1 MIELSGLKITDE
13 LLRAIVGIFVIVDP
27 IGSVGIFLSVT
38 NGFSQIKKEKAA
50 RFAGITV
57 AAVLVIAAL
66 MGQAILDL
74 FGIRLAAFSVAGGI
88 LFLILA
94 VEMIR
99 GEGVSQFHKLNE
111 RSEQLP
117 AAAIVPLG
125 VPLMAGP
132 GAISTVILASPG
144 SANWFETTIL
154 ISSIAILGLV
164 TWLCFSY
171 AQHIRQTDWRY
182 RNSTNQSNHG
192 FDTCGFSCRVHG
204 ERCTDTIQPLDLR
217 HADSNRSRKIFCVRS
232 RIKCFGF
239 PDIET
244 INAPILQQLYCQVKI
259 MRI

>member
-1 MIELSGLKITDE
+1 MVELIGLKITDE

-38 NGFSQIKKEKAA
+38 NGFTQIKKEKAA

-99 GEGVSQFHKLNE
+99 GEGASQFHNLSK

-132 GAISTVILASPG
+132 GAISTVILSSPG

-154 ISSIAILGLV
+154 ISSIAVLGIV

-171 AQHIRQTDWRY
+171 AQYIGKLIGDI
-182 RNSTNQSNHG
+182 G
-192 FDTCGFSCRVHG
+192 
-204 ERCTDTIQPLDLR
+204 IQL
-217 HADSNRSRKIFCVRS
+217 IS
-232 RIKCFGF
+232 RIMGL
-239 PDIET
+239 
-244 INAPILQQLYCQVKI
+244 ILAALAVEYMVKGI
-259 MRI
+259 QILFNL

>member
-1 MIELSGLKITDE
+1 MVELIGLKITDE

-38 NGFSQIKKEKAA
+38 NGFTQIKKEKAA

-99 GEGVSQFHKLNE
+99 GEGASQFHKLSK

-132 GAISTVILASPG
+132 GAISTVILSSPG

-154 ISSIAILGLV
+154 ISSIAVLGIV

-171 AQHIRQTDWRY
+171 AQYIGKLIGDI
-182 RNSTNQSNHG
+182 G
-192 FDTCGFSCRVHG
+192 
-204 ERCTDTIQPLDLR
+204 IQL
-217 HADSNRSRKIFCVRS
+217 IS
-232 RIKCFGF
+232 RIMGL
-239 PDIET
+239 
-244 INAPILQQLYCQVKI
+244 ILAALAVEYMVKGI
-259 MRI
+259 QILFNL

>member
-1 MIELSGLKITDE
+1 MVELIGLKITDE

-27 IGSVGIFLSVT
+27 IGSVGIFLAVT
-38 NGFSQIKKEKAA
+38 NGFSKIKKEKAA

-74 FGIRLAAFSVAGGI
+74 FGSRLAAFSVAGGI

-144 SANWFETTIL
+144 SANWFETAIL
-154 ISSIAILGLV
+154 ISSIAVLGLV

-171 AQHIRQTDWRY
+171 AQHIGKLIGDI
-182 RNSTNQSNHG
+182 G
-192 FDTCGFSCRVHG
+192 
-204 ERCTDTIQPLDLR
+204 IQL
-217 HADSNRSRKIFCVRS
+217 IS
-232 RIKCFGF
+232 RIMGL
-239 PDIET
+239 
-244 INAPILQQLYCQVKI
+244 ILAALAVEYMVKGVQI
-259 MRI
+259 LFNLQF

>member
-1 MIELSGLKITDE
+1 MVELTSLKITDE

-27 IGSVGIFLSVT
+27 IGSVGIFLAVT
-38 NGFSQIKKEKAA
+38 NGFSKIKKEKAA

-57 AAVLVIAAL
+57 AAVLVVAAL

-144 SANWFETTIL
+144 SANWFETAIL
-154 ISSIAILGLV
+154 ISSIAVLGLV

-171 AQHIRQTDWRY
+171 AQYIGKLIGDI
-182 RNSTNQSNHG
+182 G
-192 FDTCGFSCRVHG
+192 
-204 ERCTDTIQPLDLR
+204 IQL
-217 HADSNRSRKIFCVRS
+217 IS
-232 RIKCFGF
+232 RIMGL
-239 PDIET
+239 
-244 INAPILQQLYCQVKI
+244 ILAALAVEYMVKGVQI
-259 MRI
+259 LFNL

>member
-1 MIELSGLKITDE
+1 MVELIGLKITDE

-38 NGFSQIKKEKAA
+38 NGFTQIKKEKAA

-99 GEGVSQFHKLNE
+99 GEGASQFHKLSK

-132 GAISTVILASPG
+132 GAISTVILSSPG

-154 ISSIAILGLV
+154 ISSIAVLGMV

-171 AQHIRQTDWRY
+171 AQYIGKLIGDI
-182 RNSTNQSNHG
+182 G
-192 FDTCGFSCRVHG
+192 
-204 ERCTDTIQPLDLR
+204 IQL
-217 HADSNRSRKIFCVRS
+217 IS
-232 RIKCFGF
+232 RIMGL
-239 PDIET
+239 
-244 INAPILQQLYCQVKI
+244 ILAALAVEYMVKGI
-259 MRI
+259 QILFNL

>member
-1 MIELSGLKITDE
+1 MVELTSLKITDE

-27 IGSVGIFLSVT
+27 IGSVGIFLAVT
-38 NGFSQIKKEKAA
+38 NGFSKIKKEKAA

-144 SANWFETTIL
+144 SANWFETAIL
-154 ISSIAILGLV
+154 ISSIAVLGLV

-171 AQHIRQTDWRY
+171 AQHIGKLIGDI
-182 RNSTNQSNHG
+182 G
-192 FDTCGFSCRVHG
+192 
-204 ERCTDTIQPLDLR
+204 IQL
-217 HADSNRSRKIFCVRS
+217 IS
-232 RIKCFGF
+232 RIMGL
-239 PDIET
+239 
-244 INAPILQQLYCQVKI
+244 ILAALAVEYVVKGVQI
-259 MRI
+259 LFKLQF

>member
-1 MIELSGLKITDE
+1 MVELTDLNITDE

-38 NGFSQIKKEKAA
+38 NGFTQTKKEKAA

-99 GEGVSQFHKLNE
+99 GEGASQFHNLSK

-154 ISSIAILGLV
+154 ISSIAVLGIV

-171 AQHIRQTDWRY
+171 AQYIGKLIGDI
-182 RNSTNQSNHG
+182 G
-192 FDTCGFSCRVHG
+192 
-204 ERCTDTIQPLDLR
+204 IQL
-217 HADSNRSRKIFCVRS
+217 IS
-232 RIKCFGF
+232 RIMGL
-239 PDIET
+239 
-244 INAPILQQLYCQVKI
+244 ILAALAVEYMVKGVQI
-259 MRI
+259 LFNL

>member
-1 MIELSGLKITDE
+1 MVELTSLKITDE

-27 IGSVGIFLSVT
+27 IGSVGIFLAVT
-38 NGFSQIKKEKAA
+38 NGFSKIKKEKAA

-57 AAVLVIAAL
+57 AAVLVVAAL

-99 GEGVSQFHKLNE
+99 GVGVSQFHKLNE

-144 SANWFETTIL
+144 SANWFETAIL
-154 ISSIAILGLV
+154 ISSIAVLGLV

-171 AQHIRQTDWRY
+171 AQHIGKLIGDI
-182 RNSTNQSNHG
+182 G
-192 FDTCGFSCRVHG
+192 
-204 ERCTDTIQPLDLR
+204 IQL
-217 HADSNRSRKIFCVRS
+217 IS
-232 RIKCFGF
+232 RIMGLMLAALAVEYMVKG
-239 PDIET
+239 IQ
-244 INAPILQQLYCQVKI
+244 ILFNL
-259 MRI
+259 

>member
-1 MIELSGLKITDE
+1 MIQL
-13 LLRAIVGIFVIVDP
+13 AFFV
-27 IGSVGIFLSVT
+27 
-38 NGFSQIKKEKAA
+38 
-50 RFAGITV
+50 FAGITV

-99 GEGVSQFHKLNE
+99 GEGASQFHKLSK

-154 ISSIAILGLV
+154 ISSIAVLGLV

-171 AQHIRQTDWRY
+171 AQHIGKLIGDI
-182 RNSTNQSNHG
+182 G
-192 FDTCGFSCRVHG
+192 
-204 ERCTDTIQPLDLR
+204 IQL
-217 HADSNRSRKIFCVRS
+217 IS
-232 RIKCFGF
+232 RIMGLILAALA
-239 PDIET
+239 IEYMVKG
-244 INAPILQQLYCQVKI
+244 IQILFNL
-259 MRI
+259 

>member
-1 MIELSGLKITDE
+1 MVELIGLKITDE
-13 LLRAIVGIFVIVDP
+13 LLRAIVGMFVIVDP

-38 NGFSQIKKEKAA
+38 NGFTQIKKEKAA

-99 GEGVSQFHKLNE
+99 GEGASQFHNLSK

-154 ISSIAILGLV
+154 ISSIAVLGMV

-171 AQHIRQTDWRY
+171 AQYIGKLIGDI
-182 RNSTNQSNHG
+182 G
-192 FDTCGFSCRVHG
+192 
-204 ERCTDTIQPLDLR
+204 IQL
-217 HADSNRSRKIFCVRS
+217 IS
-232 RIKCFGF
+232 RIMGL
-239 PDIET
+239 
-244 INAPILQQLYCQVKI
+244 ILAALAVEYMVKGI
-259 MRI
+259 QILFNL

>member
-1 MIELSGLKITDE
+1 MVELIGLKITDE
-13 LLRAIVGIFVIVDP
+13 LLRAIVGMFVIVDP

-38 NGFSQIKKEKAA
+38 NGFTQIKKEKAA

-99 GEGVSQFHKLNE
+99 GEGASQFHNLSK

-154 ISSIAILGLV
+154 ISSIAVLGMV

-171 AQHIRQTDWRY
+171 AQYIGKLIGDI
-182 RNSTNQSNHG
+182 G
-192 FDTCGFSCRVHG
+192 
-204 ERCTDTIQPLDLR
+204 IQL
-217 HADSNRSRKIFCVRS
+217 IS
-232 RIKCFGF
+232 RIMGL
-239 PDIET
+239 
-244 INAPILQQLYCQVKI
+244 ILAALAVEYMVKGLQI
-259 MRI
+259 LFNL

>member
-1 MIELSGLKITDE
+1 MVELTSLKITDE

-27 IGSVGIFLSVT
+27 IGSVGIFLAVT

-144 SANWFETTIL
+144 SANWFETAIL
-154 ISSIAILGLV
+154 ISSIAVLGLV
-164 TWLCFSY
+164 SWLCFSY
-171 AQHIRQTDWRY
+171 AQHIGKLIGDI
-182 RNSTNQSNHG
+182 G
-192 FDTCGFSCRVHG
+192 
-204 ERCTDTIQPLDLR
+204 IQL
-217 HADSNRSRKIFCVRS
+217 IS
-232 RIKCFGF
+232 RIMGL
-239 PDIET
+239 
-244 INAPILQQLYCQVKI
+244 ILAALAVEYMVKGI
-259 MRI
+259 QILFNL

>member
-1 MIELSGLKITDE
+1 MVELTDLNITDE

-38 NGFSQIKKEKAA
+38 NGFTQTKKEKAA

-99 GEGVSQFHKLNE
+99 GEGSSQFHNLSK

-154 ISSIAILGLV
+154 ISSIAVLGMV

-171 AQHIRQTDWRY
+171 AQYIGQLIGDI
-182 RNSTNQSNHG
+182 G
-192 FDTCGFSCRVHG
+192 
-204 ERCTDTIQPLDLR
+204 IQL
-217 HADSNRSRKIFCVRS
+217 IS
-232 RIKCFGF
+232 RIMGL
-239 PDIET
+239 
-244 INAPILQQLYCQVKI
+244 ILAALAVEYMVKGI
-259 MRI
+259 QILFNL

>member
-1 MIELSGLKITDE
+1 MVELTDLNITDE

-38 NGFSQIKKEKAA
+38 NGFTQTKKEKAA

-99 GEGVSQFHKLNE
+99 GEGASQFHKLSK

-154 ISSIAILGLV
+154 ISSIAVLGMV

-171 AQHIRQTDWRY
+171 AQYIGKLIGDI
-182 RNSTNQSNHG
+182 G
-192 FDTCGFSCRVHG
+192 
-204 ERCTDTIQPLDLR
+204 IQL
-217 HADSNRSRKIFCVRS
+217 IS
-232 RIKCFGF
+232 RIMGL
-239 PDIET
+239 
-244 INAPILQQLYCQVKI
+244 ILAALAVEYMVKGI
-259 MRI
+259 QILFNL

>member
-1 MIELSGLKITDE
+1 MVELISLKITDE

-27 IGSVGIFLSVT
+27 VGSVGIFLAVT
-38 NGFSQIKKEKAA
+38 NGFSKIKKEKAA

-144 SANWFETTIL
+144 SANWFETAIL
-154 ISSIAILGLV
+154 ISSIAVLGLV

-171 AQHIRQTDWRY
+171 AQHIGKLIGDI
-182 RNSTNQSNHG
+182 G
-192 FDTCGFSCRVHG
+192 
-204 ERCTDTIQPLDLR
+204 IQL
-217 HADSNRSRKIFCVRS
+217 IS
-232 RIKCFGF
+232 RIMGLMLAALAVEYMVKG
-239 PDIET
+239 IQ
-244 INAPILQQLYCQVKI
+244 ILFNL
-259 MRI
+259 

>member
-1 MIELSGLKITDE
+1 MVELISLKITDE

-27 IGSVGIFLSVT
+27 IGSVGIFLAVT
-38 NGFSQIKKEKAA
+38 NGFSKIKKEKAA

-57 AAVLVIAAL
+57 AAVLVVAAL

-144 SANWFETTIL
+144 SANWFETAIL
-154 ISSIAILGLV
+154 ISSIAVLGLV

-171 AQHIRQTDWRY
+171 AQHIGKLIGDI
-182 RNSTNQSNHG
+182 G
-192 FDTCGFSCRVHG
+192 
-204 ERCTDTIQPLDLR
+204 IQL
-217 HADSNRSRKIFCVRS
+217 IS
-232 RIKCFGF
+232 RIMGL
-239 PDIET
+239 
-244 INAPILQQLYCQVKI
+244 ILAALAVEYMVKGVQI
-259 MRI
+259 LFNLQF

>member
-1 MIELSGLKITDE
+1 MVELIDLNITDE

-38 NGFSQIKKEKAA
+38 NGFTQTKKEKAA

-99 GEGVSQFHKLNE
+99 GEGASQFHNLSK

-132 GAISTVILASPG
+132 GAISTVILSSPG

-154 ISSIAILGLV
+154 ISSIAVLGMV

-171 AQHIRQTDWRY
+171 AQYIGQLIGDI
-182 RNSTNQSNHG
+182 G
-192 FDTCGFSCRVHG
+192 
-204 ERCTDTIQPLDLR
+204 IQL
-217 HADSNRSRKIFCVRS
+217 IS
-232 RIKCFGF
+232 RIMGL
-239 PDIET
+239 
-244 INAPILQQLYCQVKI
+244 ILAALAVEYMVKGI
-259 MRI
+259 QILFNL

>member
-1 MIELSGLKITDE
+1 MIELIGLKITDE

-38 NGFSQIKKEKAA
+38 KGFSQIKKEKAA

-99 GEGVSQFHKLNE
+99 GEGASQFHNLSK

-154 ISSIAILGLV
+154 ISSIAVLGMV

-171 AQHIRQTDWRY
+171 AQYIGQLIGDI
-182 RNSTNQSNHG
+182 G
-192 FDTCGFSCRVHG
+192 
-204 ERCTDTIQPLDLR
+204 IQL
-217 HADSNRSRKIFCVRS
+217 IS
-232 RIKCFGF
+232 RIMGL
-239 PDIET
+239 
-244 INAPILQQLYCQVKI
+244 ILAALAVEYMVKGI
-259 MRI
+259 QILFNL

>member
-1 MIELSGLKITDE
+1 MVELTSLKITDE

-27 IGSVGIFLSVT
+27 IGSVGIFLAVT
-38 NGFSQIKKEKAA
+38 NGFSKIKKEAA

-57 AAVLVIAAL
+57 AAVLVVAAL

-144 SANWFETTIL
+144 SANWFETAIL
-154 ISSIAILGLV
+154 ISSIAVLGLV

-171 AQHIRQTDWRY
+171 AQHIGKLIGDI
-182 RNSTNQSNHG
+182 G
-192 FDTCGFSCRVHG
+192 
-204 ERCTDTIQPLDLR
+204 IQL
-217 HADSNRSRKIFCVRS
+217 IS
-232 RIKCFGF
+232 RIMGL
-239 PDIET
+239 
-244 INAPILQQLYCQVKI
+244 ILAALAVEYVVKGVQI
-259 MRI
+259 LFKLQF

>member
-1 MIELSGLKITDE
+1 MFNLASLKITDE

-38 NGFSQIKKEKAA
+38 AGLSEIKKEKAA

-57 AAVLVIAAL
+57 SAVLVVAAL

-99 GEGVSQFHKLNE
+99 GEGVSQFHKLSE
-111 RSEQLP
+111 QTEQLP

-144 SANWFETTIL
+144 SANWFETI
-154 ISSIAILGLV
+154 IFIGAIVVLGLV
-164 TWLCFSY
+164 TWWCFSR
-171 AQHIRQTDWRY
+171 AQRIGELIGDIGIQLI
-182 RNSTNQSNHG
+182 S
-192 FDTCGFSCRVHG
+192 RVMGLILAALAVEYVVKGLHV
-204 ERCTDTIQPLDLR
+204 
-217 HADSNRSRKIFCVRS
+217 IF
-232 RIKCFGF
+232 
-239 PDIET
+239 
-244 INAPILQQLYCQVKI
+244 NL
-259 MRI
+259 

>member
-1 MIELSGLKITDE
+1 MVELIGLKITDE

-38 NGFSQIKKEKAA
+38 NGFTQIKKEKAA

-99 GEGVSQFHKLNE
+99 GEGASQFHNLSK

-132 GAISTVILASPG
+132 GAISTVILSSPG

-154 ISSIAILGLV
+154 ISSIAVLGLV

-171 AQHIRQTDWRY
+171 AQHIGKLIGDI
-182 RNSTNQSNHG
+182 G
-192 FDTCGFSCRVHG
+192 
-204 ERCTDTIQPLDLR
+204 IQL
-217 HADSNRSRKIFCVRS
+217 IS
-232 RIKCFGF
+232 RIMGL
-239 PDIET
+239 
-244 INAPILQQLYCQVKI
+244 ILAALAVEYMVKGI
-259 MRI
+259 QILFNL

>member
-1 MIELSGLKITDE
+1 MVELIDLNITDE

-38 NGFSQIKKEKAA
+38 SGFTQIKKEKAA

-99 GEGVSQFHKLNE
+99 GEGASQFHNLSK

-154 ISSIAILGLV
+154 ISSIAVLGLV

-171 AQHIRQTDWRY
+171 AQYIGKLIGDI
-182 RNSTNQSNHG
+182 G
-192 FDTCGFSCRVHG
+192 
-204 ERCTDTIQPLDLR
+204 IQL
-217 HADSNRSRKIFCVRS
+217 IS
-232 RIKCFGF
+232 RIMGL
-239 PDIET
+239 
-244 INAPILQQLYCQVKI
+244 ILAALAVEYMVKGI
-259 MRI
+259 QILFNL

>member
-1 MIELSGLKITDE
+1 MVELISLKITDE

-38 NGFSQIKKEKAA
+38 KGFSQIKKEKAA

-144 SANWFETTIL
+144 SANWFETAIL
-154 ISSIAILGLV
+154 ISSIAVLGLV

-171 AQHIRQTDWRY
+171 AQHIEKLIGDI
-182 RNSTNQSNHG
+182 
-192 FDTCGFSCRVHG
+192 V
-204 ERCTDTIQPLDLR
+204 IQL
-217 HADSNRSRKIFCVRS
+217 IS
-232 RIKCFGF
+232 RIMGL
-239 PDIET
+239 
-244 INAPILQQLYCQVKI
+244 ILAALAVEYMVKVI
-259 MRI
+259 QILFKLQF

>member
-1 MIELSGLKITDE
+1 MVELTSLKITDE

-27 IGSVGIFLSVT
+27 IGSVGIFLAVT
-38 NGFSQIKKEKAA
+38 NGFSKIKKEKAA

-57 AAVLVIAAL
+57 AAVLVVAAL

-144 SANWFETTIL
+144 SANWFETAIL
-154 ISSIAILGLV
+154 ISSIAVLGLV

-171 AQHIRQTDWRY
+171 AQHIGKLIGDI
-182 RNSTNQSNHG
+182 G
-192 FDTCGFSCRVHG
+192 
-204 ERCTDTIQPLDLR
+204 IQL
-217 HADSNRSRKIFCVRS
+217 IS
-232 RIKCFGF
+232 RIMGL
-239 PDIET
+239 
-244 INAPILQQLYCQVKI
+244 ILAALAVEYMVKGVQI
-259 MRI
+259 LFNLQF

>member
-1 MIELSGLKITDE
+1 MVELSGLKITDE

-66 MGQAILDL
+66 MGQAILDI

-144 SANWFETTIL
+144 SANWFETAIL
-154 ISSIAILGLV
+154 ISSIAVLGLV

-171 AQHIRQTDWRY
+171 AQYIGKLIGDI
-182 RNSTNQSNHG
+182 G
-192 FDTCGFSCRVHG
+192 
-204 ERCTDTIQPLDLR
+204 IQL
-217 HADSNRSRKIFCVRS
+217 IS
-232 RIKCFGF
+232 RIMGL
-239 PDIET
+239 
-244 INAPILQQLYCQVKI
+244 ILAALAVEYMVKGVQI
-259 MRI
+259 LFNLQF

>member
-1 MIELSGLKITDE
+1 MVELTSLKITDE

-27 IGSVGIFLSVT
+27 IGSVGIFLVVT

-57 AAVLVIAAL
+57 AAVLVVAAL

-144 SANWFETTIL
+144 SANWFETAIL
-154 ISSIAILGLV
+154 ISSIAVLGLV

-171 AQHIRQTDWRY
+171 AQHIGKLIGDI
-182 RNSTNQSNHG
+182 G
-192 FDTCGFSCRVHG
+192 
-204 ERCTDTIQPLDLR
+204 IQL
-217 HADSNRSRKIFCVRS
+217 IS
-232 RIKCFGF
+232 RIMGL
-239 PDIET
+239 
-244 INAPILQQLYCQVKI
+244 ILAALAVEYMVKGVQI
-259 MRI
+259 LFNLQF

>member
-1 MIELSGLKITDE
+1 MVELTSLKITDE

-27 IGSVGIFLSVT
+27 IGSVGIFLAVT

-57 AAVLVIAAL
+57 AAVLVVAAL

-144 SANWFETTIL
+144 SANWFETAIL
-154 ISSIAILGLV
+154 ISSIAVLGLV

-171 AQHIRQTDWRY
+171 AQHIGKLIGDI
-182 RNSTNQSNHG
+182 G
-192 FDTCGFSCRVHG
+192 
-204 ERCTDTIQPLDLR
+204 IQL
-217 HADSNRSRKIFCVRS
+217 IS
-232 RIKCFGF
+232 RIMGL
-239 PDIET
+239 
-244 INAPILQQLYCQVKI
+244 ILAALAVEYVVKGVQI
-259 MRI
+259 LFKLQI

>member
-1 MIELSGLKITDE
+1 MVELIGLKITDE

-27 IGSVGIFLSVT
+27 IGSVGIFLAVT
-38 NGFSQIKKEKAA
+38 NGFSKIKKEKAA

-57 AAVLVIAAL
+57 AAVLVVAAL

-144 SANWFETTIL
+144 SANWFETAIL
-154 ISSIAILGLV
+154 ISSIAVLGLV

-171 AQHIRQTDWRY
+171 AQHIGKLIGDI
-182 RNSTNQSNHG
+182 G
-192 FDTCGFSCRVHG
+192 
-204 ERCTDTIQPLDLR
+204 IQL
-217 HADSNRSRKIFCVRS
+217 IS
-232 RIKCFGF
+232 RIMGL
-239 PDIET
+239 
-244 INAPILQQLYCQVKI
+244 ILAALAVEYVVKGVQI
-259 MRI
+259 LFKLQF

>member
-1 MIELSGLKITDE
+1 MVELIGLKITDE

-38 NGFSQIKKEKAA
+38 KGFSQIKKEKAA

-99 GEGVSQFHKLNE
+99 GEGASQFHNLSK

-132 GAISTVILASPG
+132 GAISTVILSSPG

-154 ISSIAILGLV
+154 ISSIAVLGMV

-171 AQHIRQTDWRY
+171 AQYIGQLIGDI
-182 RNSTNQSNHG
+182 G
-192 FDTCGFSCRVHG
+192 
-204 ERCTDTIQPLDLR
+204 IQL
-217 HADSNRSRKIFCVRS
+217 IS
-232 RIKCFGF
+232 RIMGL
-239 PDIET
+239 
-244 INAPILQQLYCQVKI
+244 ILAALAVEYMVKGI
-259 MRI
+259 QILFNL

>member
-1 MIELSGLKITDE
+1 MVELTDLNITDE
-13 LLRAIVGIFVIVDP
+13 LLRAIVGIFVIVDH

-38 NGFSQIKKEKAA
+38 SGFTQIKKEKAA

-99 GEGVSQFHKLNE
+99 GEGASQFHNLSK

-154 ISSIAILGLV
+154 ISSIAVLGIV

-171 AQHIRQTDWRY
+171 AQYIGKLIGDI
-182 RNSTNQSNHG
+182 G
-192 FDTCGFSCRVHG
+192 
-204 ERCTDTIQPLDLR
+204 IQL
-217 HADSNRSRKIFCVRS
+217 IS
-232 RIKCFGF
+232 RIMGL
-239 PDIET
+239 
-244 INAPILQQLYCQVKI
+244 ILAALAVEYMVKGI
-259 MRI
+259 QILFNL

>member
-1 MIELSGLKITDE
+1 MVELIGLKITDE

-38 NGFSQIKKEKAA
+38 NGFTQIKKEKAA

-99 GEGVSQFHKLNE
+99 GEGASQFHNLSK

-132 GAISTVILASPG
+132 GEISTVILASPG

-154 ISSIAILGLV
+154 ISSIAVLGMV

-171 AQHIRQTDWRY
+171 AQYIGQLIGDI
-182 RNSTNQSNHG
+182 G
-192 FDTCGFSCRVHG
+192 
-204 ERCTDTIQPLDLR
+204 IQL
-217 HADSNRSRKIFCVRS
+217 IS
-232 RIKCFGF
+232 RIMGL
-239 PDIET
+239 
-244 INAPILQQLYCQVKI
+244 ILAALAVEYMVKGI
-259 MRI
+259 QILFNL